1 MNQLILPGDR
11 LFEETL
17 ANPGEFWF
25 RQGQRD
31 LSGDCVFIQPV
42 DQGGLLIPVSAKEAD
57 EYLWGGEYDEAVTQF
72 DGEPDDDSNEWLW
85 D

>member
-1 MNQLILPGDR
+1 MSTLIFPGTQ

-17 ANPGEFWF
+17 ANPGMFWF
-25 RQGQRD
+25 RQGQRE

-42 DQGGLLIPVSAKEAD
+42 DGGGLLVPATSQQAE
-57 EYLWGGEYDEAVTQF
+57 EYLWGGEYEEAQNVF
-72 DGEPDDDSNEWLW
+72 DVEPDDDEWFF

>member
-1 MNQLILPGDR
+1 MNELILPGDQ

-31 LSGDCVFIQPV
+31 LSGDFVFIQPA

-57 EYLWGGEYDEAVTQF
+57 VYFWGGEYDEAVTQF
-72 DGEPDDDSNEWLW
+72 DGEPDDDSNQWLW